1 MKVGHSNDGSAVVSG
16 AELVSSGAVLREH
29 LREVLES
36 PAFRGSRRC
45 QQFLEHIVEKAI
57 GSHYDELKERTLGVE
72 LFGRA
77 PAYDTGEDAI
87 VRVTASDVRKR
98 LHQFYADTS
107 ASIRIEIPS
116 GSYAPEFRRVAE
128 PAIIPQP
135 LAPQPLAPPPLAPPT
150 VPAPAAEPE
159 RLVTEVYQAPRK
171 LRPIIRY
178 AIYAATALGLLFCV
192 WLWRNQ
198 SGLSPRNVLPWSD
211 LFRHDRPVHV
221 IFADPDVS
229 TIQQLLGFQIT
240 LSEYAN
246 RQYLRGIESAGP
258 DLQHALRSLRGT
270 NVPIVD
276 AGIALN
282 LAGLAG
288 ASAAR
293 LKIHAARTLQLGDIK
308 TDDDFIFLGSPHSNP
323 WATLFQDQM
332 DFDFIYDASLR
343 QEVIRN
349 KHPRKGELSAYV
361 PTARGFDT
369 GQAFAAIAFVGNP
382 SQNGH
387 VLVLAGTN
395 AEGTEAAG
403 KLVSNLDL
411 LSRSLRRCGIDPAGP
426 AVRFELLLEVHT
438 MAGSPNT
445 FEVAACHQIQT
456 APSP

>member
-1 MKVGHSNDGSAVVSG
+1 MKVGHSNGSPEHLSAADLASNG
-16 AELVSSGAVLREH
+16 FGLREH

-45 QQFLEHIVEKAI
+45 QQFLQHIVEKAI
-57 GSHYDELKERTLGVE
+57 SSHYDELKERTLGVE
-72 LFGRA
+72 LFGRP

-98 LHQFYADTS
+98 LHQFYADNS
-107 ASIRIEIPS
+107 SSIRIEIPS
-116 GSYAPEFRRVAE
+116 GSYGPEFRRVADSTV
-128 PAIIPQP
+128 
-135 LAPQPLAPPPLAPPT
+135 APPPLAPAP
-150 VPAPAAEPE
+150 VPLPAAEPE
-159 RLVTEVYQAPRK
+159 RLVTEVIQPPR
-171 LRPIIRY
+171 RPRPRIRY
-178 AIYAATALGLLFCV
+178 MIFAAAALALFLGG
-192 WLWRNQ
+192 WLWRNHNQ
-198 SGLSPRNVLPWSD
+198 LSPRNVLPWSD
-211 LFRHDRPVHV
+211 LFRHDRPVQV
-221 IFADPDVS
+221 IFADPDIS
-229 TIQQLLGFQIT
+229 TIQQLLGYQIT

-246 RQYLRGIESAGP
+246 RQYVRGIESAGP

-282 LAGLAG
+282 ISGLAG

-323 WATLFQDQM
+323 WTTLFQDQM
-332 DFDFIYDASLR
+332 DFDFVYDAELR
-343 QEVIRN
+343 KEVIRN
-349 KHPRKGELSAYV
+349 KHPRQGELSVYV

-369 GQAFAAIAFVGNP
+369 GQAFAVVAFVGNP
-382 SQNGH
+382 SQSGH
-387 VLVLAGTN
+387 MLVLAGTN

-411 LSRSLRRCGIDPAGP
+411 LSRSLRKCGIDPAGP
-426 AVRFELLLEVHT
+426 PVRFELLLQVHT

-445 FEVAACHQIQT
+445 FEVTACHLIQP